1 MKKKFLNLDKN
12 KTIKIFSNIKDNLFF
27 IVFLCSIVFF
37 SLYVFVSEDK
47 KVSTIENKVL
57 VQKPTLS
64 IENILNKSYMNDMEK
79 YLSDQ
84 FFNRESFIGKAN
96 KYKIDLLL
104 CKYVNDVFL
113 GQDNYLFVR
122 DTKKDFDQ
130 ELIEK
135 NISSLSSFLSYC
147 EKNQIKTNVFLV
159 PSSYEILDNKIDLG
173 TALWFYQNTFDKNE
187 YFKVLENKNNIDI
200 NLVDNILSKEKDNY
214 IYYKTDHHWT
224 TYGAYCLY
232 KSEINKNISNY
243 ENETKIV
250 SETFSGT
257 TANKINIYNTFD
269 TISAP
274 IIKNEENVEVI
285 YDMNGKND
293 DLYKEKYL
301 NENDKYSYFLD
312 GNHGFVEIKNK
323 NLTNDKKTLVIKDS
337 FANCFIPFMVND
349 YQQIDVIDLRYF
361 NMPISN
367 FLRINNYEEIYII
380 YNKTNFLKD
389 KNIFKM
395 EMK

>member
-147 EKNQIKTNVFLV
+147 EKKQITTNVFLV

-173 TALWFYQNTFDKNE
+173 TALWFYQNAFDKNE

-232 KSEINKNISNY
+232 KGEINKNINNY

-361 NMPISN
+361 NIPISN
-367 FLRINNYEEIYII
+367 FLRTNNS
-380 YNKTNFLKD
+380 
-389 KNIFKM
+389 
-395 EMK
+395 